1 MKSSFIV
8 DEKRITEIKWRTPF
22 RALYQPKDGSG
33 LPPYGAGDAS
43 YSELL
48 MDKVLIHFSK
58 LMDMYQQDDKN

>member
-43 YSELL
+43 YSELSP
-48 MDKVLIHFSK
+48 DNIRIHFIK
-58 LMDMYQQDDKN
+58 LREVFTDNEL

>member
-33 LPPYGAGDAS
+33 LPPYGAGYRTGLEPLA
-43 YSELL
+43 
-48 MDKVLIHFSK
+48 
-58 LMDMYQQDDKN
+58 QP